1 MNYTQA
7 NADRILEQ
15 LSKPQPLPKTILSLL
30 AMNDMHI
37 LAEEVK
43 RLRAE
48 LEALQDAHDALR
60 DVYNTSMG
68 S

>member
-1 MNYTQA
+1 MNYTRA
-7 NADRILEQ
+7 NVDRILEQ

-48 LEALQDAHDALR
+48 VSRLNDTIYRIQSYHA
-60 DVYNTSMG
+60 MG